1 MKLNELQ
8 DMWAEDC
15 KIDQTNLGRS
25 AARVPELHAKYLNM
39 LTSVRLQFRKTE
51 TEYLR
56 MRKLKTRYFRGE
68 LTREELTE
76 LGWEQYLNNRPL
88 KNEIDDVLQT
98 DDDIIRSI
106 DRLEYYKTLMFQLE
120 QILKS
125 INSRTW
131 DIKSSIEW
139 YKFTNGG
146 L

>member
-1 MKLNELQ
+1 MKLQEIQ
-8 DMWAEDC
+8 TMWAEDC
-15 KIDQTNLGRS
+15 KVDQTNLGRT

-39 LTSVRLQFRKTE
+39 LSSVRLQYRKAE
-51 TEYLR
+51 ADYLR
-56 MRKLKTRYFRGE
+56 LRKLKYRYYRGE
-68 LTREELTE
+68 MSKEELTE

-88 KNEIDDVLQT
+88 KNEMDEVMTT
-98 DDDIIRSI
+98 DDDIIQNMDKI
-106 DRLEYYKTLMFQLE
+106 EYIKTVLFQLE

-131 DIKSSIEW
+131 DVKSAIEW

>member
-8 DMWAEDC
+8 DMWSEDC

-88 KNEIDDVLQT
+88 KNEIDEVLQT
-98 DDDIIRSI
+98 DDDIIRST

-131 DIKSSIEW
+131 DIKSSIDW
-139 YKFTNGG
+139 AKFTNGG
-146 L
+146 M

>member
-1 MKLNELQ
+1 
-8 DMWAEDC
+8 
-15 KIDQTNLGRS
+15 
-25 AARVPELHAKYLNM
+25 
-39 LTSVRLQFRKTE
+39 
-51 TEYLR
+51 

-88 KNEIDDVLQT
+88 KNEIDEVLQT
-98 DDDIIRSI
+98 DDDIIRST

-131 DIKSSIEW
+131 DIKSSIDW
-139 YKFTNGG
+139 AKFTNGG
-146 L
+146 M